1 MKAILFA
8 AMAVAIQAQTPAKDL
23 EKSPAFEVASIKPA
37 EPGARGMGVQ
47 RQAGGRV
54 NMKNVT
60 LRLLIT
66 MAWDIR
72 DHQLIGAPG
81 WFDNE
86 HFDIVAKPET
96 EIPKTPEG
104 NGKLMLMVQALV
116 VERFGLVFHR
126 ETKDLPIYA
135 LVVAKNGPKLAASEP
150 GTQNSMMMGRGKLE
164 GKNMNLSALAK
175 ILTNP
180 LGRTVVDRTGL
191 TGDYNFTVEW
201 TPDVNEAIVPKGAP
215 KGMPAE
221 APKDTIL
228 PPDGPSLFTAL
239 QEQLGLKLESRKGP
253 VEMFVIDRAE
263 RPSAN

>member
-1 MKAILFA
+1 MKVWALILIACACVSRPGFG
-8 AMAVAIQAQTPAKDL
+8 QT
-23 EKSPAFEVASIKPA
+23 FEVASIKPA

-47 RQAGGRV
+47 RADGGRV

-66 MAWDIR
+66 MAWDVR

-81 WFDNE
+81 WFDSE

-96 EIPKTPEG
+96 EIPRTGEG
-104 NGKLMLMVQALV
+104 NKTLMAMVRALV
-116 VERFGLVFHR
+116 VDRFGLVFHR
-126 ETKDLPIYA
+126 EEKEMPIYA
-135 LVVAKNGPKLAASEP
+135 LVPGKNGPKLAASEP
-150 GTQNSMMMGRGKLE
+150 GSQNSLMMSRGKLE
-164 GKNMNLSALAK
+164 GKNMKMGDLAR

-180 LGRTVVDRTGL
+180 LGRTVVDKTGL

-201 TPDVNEAIVPKGAP
+201 TPDGNENMTP

-221 APKDTIL
+221 APKDVASM
-228 PPDGPSLFTAL
+228 PEGPSIFTAL
-239 QEQLGLKLESRKGP
+239 QEQLGLKLESQKGP
-253 VEMFVIDRAE
+253 VEMFVVDRAE